1 MFEYDLNAQLTAQKL
16 MTIPDFKKLFLIPNI
31 GESPYTIMAMIQEA
45 YDNKAFSQELID
57 FFALPPFEKEV
68 FACMTIDEF
77 MVFCRE
83 IYDVHWGEEIT
94 YWLSTI

>member
-16 MTIPDFKKLFLIPNI
+16 MTIPDFKEKFLVPYR
-31 GESPYTIMAMIQEA
+31 GESPGFIMTMIQDA
-45 YDNKAFSQELID
+45 YDNEAFSQELID

-77 MVFCRE
+77 MEFCRE
-83 IYDVHWGEEIT
+83 IYDVRWGEEII
-94 YWLSTI
+94 YWLRIV